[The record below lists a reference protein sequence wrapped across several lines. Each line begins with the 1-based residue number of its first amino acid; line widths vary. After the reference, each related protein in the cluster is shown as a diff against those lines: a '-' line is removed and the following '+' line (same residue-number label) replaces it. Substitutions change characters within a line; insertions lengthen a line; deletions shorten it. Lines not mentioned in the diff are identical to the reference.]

1 MVRQTPFNW
10 LKPKN
15 DFVLKLILGSEN
27 DQSKELLLAFLND
40 FLYVPALQSF
50 TSVEILNPIINKQ
63 SIYDKGSILD
73 IKAKVPGYGYINI
86 EMQLTNHNN
95 MHKRSLYY
103 ASKLI
108 GNQLFVSDEYTKV
121 ERVVAINLLD
131 FPFFSSTPYH
141 SCFRLMEERL
151 HEPFPD
157 LLQLHFTEMPKFIRQ
172 DQAGKIPV
180 NDRKAKWIR
189 FFTNEDDTRWFEM
202 AKQDPVMEKMVESLR
217 VASLD
222 PEAREL
228 YEARAKA
235 LKDLNSIRGEAR
247 REGIAE
253 GIKEGLE
260 KGLKEGKREAS
271 RELAKK
277 MLRKGFEVSDIME
290 MTELTETEI
299 EKLMVEINNH

>member
-1 MVRQTPFNW
+1 
-10 LKPKN
+10 
-15 DFVLKLILGSEN
+15 
-27 DQSKELLLAFLND
+27 
-40 FLYVPALQSF
+40 
-50 TSVEILNPIINKQ
+50 
-63 SIYDKGSILD
+63 
-73 IKAKVPGYGYINI
+73 
-86 EMQLTNHNN
+86 
-95 MHKRSLYY
+95 
-103 ASKLI
+103 
-108 GNQLFVSDEYTKV
+108 
-121 ERVVAINLLD
+121 
-131 FPFFSSTPYH
+131 
-141 SCFRLMEERL
+141 
-151 HEPFPD
+151 
-157 LLQLHFTEMPKFIRQ
+157 
-172 DQAGKIPV
+172 
-180 NDRKAKWIR
+180 
-189 FFTNEDDTRWFEM
+189 M

>member
-1 MVRQTPFNW
+1 M
-10 LKPKN
+10 
-15 DFVLKLILGSEN
+15 
-27 DQSKELLLAFLND
+27 
-40 FLYVPALQSF
+40 
-50 TSVEILNPIINKQ
+50 
-63 SIYDKGSILD
+63 
-73 IKAKVPGYGYINI
+73 
-86 EMQLTNHNN
+86 
-95 MHKRSLYY
+95 
-103 ASKLI
+103 
-108 GNQLFVSDEYTKV
+108 
-121 ERVVAINLLD
+121 
-131 FPFFSSTPYH
+131 
-141 SCFRLMEERL
+141 
-151 HEPFPD
+151 
-157 LLQLHFTEMPKFIRQ
+157 
-172 DQAGKIPV
+172 
-180 NDRKAKWIR
+180 
-189 FFTNEDDTRWFEM
+189 TNEDDTRWFEM

-235 LKDLNSIRGEAR
+235 LKDLNSIRGEVR

>member
-1 MVRQTPFNW
+1 
-10 LKPKN
+10 
-15 DFVLKLILGSEN
+15 
-27 DQSKELLLAFLND
+27 
-40 FLYVPALQSF
+40 
-50 TSVEILNPIINKQ
+50 
-63 SIYDKGSILD
+63 
-73 IKAKVPGYGYINI
+73 
-86 EMQLTNHNN
+86 
-95 MHKRSLYY
+95 
-103 ASKLI
+103 
-108 GNQLFVSDEYTKV
+108 
-121 ERVVAINLLD
+121 
-131 FPFFSSTPYH
+131 
-141 SCFRLMEERL
+141 
-151 HEPFPD
+151 
-157 LLQLHFTEMPKFIRQ
+157 
-172 DQAGKIPV
+172 
-180 NDRKAKWIR
+180 
-189 FFTNEDDTRWFEM
+189 M

-247 REGIAE
+247 RE